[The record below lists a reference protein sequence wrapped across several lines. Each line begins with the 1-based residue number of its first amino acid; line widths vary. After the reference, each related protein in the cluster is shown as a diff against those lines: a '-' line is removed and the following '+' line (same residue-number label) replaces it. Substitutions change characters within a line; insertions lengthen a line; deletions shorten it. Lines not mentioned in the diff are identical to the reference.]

1 LRTGG
6 YGSEEAWYRNFV
18 RCGGPGQPPAVDQ
31 FGRSI
36 LCGLLDPTLSSTTNT
51 TASYAHGNYES
62 AVLNITKRFS
72 NHFQVF
78 ANYIWSENK
87 DNGASERDTDTYFG
101 QQDPFNINLDYGRNG
116 LDIKHQ
122 FKAAGVYD
130 LPWGFAVSSSVIAH
144 TGVPYPL
151 YIDVDVNGD
160 GVANSGYSHN
170 NDRPSLTLANGKTVL
185 VDRYPSDQPGFAEW
199 DARLQKDFALGERYR
214 IQLSGDFYNLT
225 NRHNVYSNPDTSAT
239 IDYSANCTLWS
250 TLFPGS
256 GALGSSCTPFTVAGL
271 KAAES
276 AAGYRS
282 INQVAPGSTPFAFQA
297 GVKFMF

>member
-1 LRTGG
+1 M
-6 YGSEEAWYRNFV
+6 
-18 RCGGPGQPPAVDQ
+18 
-31 FGRSI
+31 GRANAI
-36 LCGLLDPTLSSTTNT
+36 PTRIS
-51 TASYAHGNYES
+51 ASRIH
-62 AVLNITKRFS
+62 LI
-72 NHFQVF
+72 
-78 ANYIWSENK
+78 
-87 DNGASERDTDTYFG
+87 
-101 QQDPFNINLDYGRNG
+101 INLDYGRNG

-130 LPWGFAVSSSVIAH
+130 LPWGFAVSSSLIAH

-151 YIDVDVNGD
+151 YLGTAIIPSTSVPETVNADLNGD

-170 NDRPSLTLANGKTVL
+170 NDRPTLTLANGKTVL
-185 VDRYPSDQPGFAEW
+185 LDRYPSDQPGFVEW

-225 NRHNVYSNPDTSAT
+225 NRHNVYSNPDTAAT
-239 IDYSANCTLWS
+239 INYPTGQCNSWANE
-250 TLFPGS
+250 FPGS
-256 GALGSSCTPFTVAGL
+256 GAFGLDCAPFTAAGI

-276 AAGYRS
+276 SAGYRS